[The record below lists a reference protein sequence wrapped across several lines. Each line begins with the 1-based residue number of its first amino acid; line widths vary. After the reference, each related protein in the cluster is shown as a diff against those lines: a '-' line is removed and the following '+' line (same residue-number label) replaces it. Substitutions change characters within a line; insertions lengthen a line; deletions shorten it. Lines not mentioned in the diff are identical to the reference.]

1 MQNTALIKL
10 LREYDIFPD
19 DPEIRELFGFLEDDY
34 QQVID
39 RITAQQKDIIDLLNS
54 SDLEIRLMAAHAIA
68 SIDKSKAD
76 LLIPTLIEGL
86 KNETYWHYAADT
98 CLILGP
104 LAAPVVSTLI
114 EILETNLMRDRDEK
128 VFCCADSGIVDLAI
142 SILGDIGPDAKNAI
156 PVLREYINVDGDDVA
171 QMTRIDAGKAIWQIT
186 GDKETPTQIAEEML
200 NHQQEWVRSYAAYM
214 LDIISA
220 D

>member
-1 MQNTALIKL
+1 MQNTALITL

-19 DPEIRELFGFLEDDY
+19 DPEIRDLFGFLEDEY

-39 RITAQQKDIIDLLNS
+39 QITAQQKDIIDLLNS
-54 SDLEIRLMAAHAIA
+54 SNLEVRLLAAYAIT

-76 LLIPTLIEGL
+76 LLMPTLIEGL

-114 EILETNLMRDRDEK
+114 EILETAAAQDWRIPGGMIFTPLLPGRFRLHIDR
-128 VFCCADSGIVDLAI
+128 
-142 SILGDIGPDAKNAI
+142 
-156 PVLREYINVDGDDVA
+156 
-171 QMTRIDAGKAIWQIT
+171 GKGSLTSRVSA
-186 GDKETPTQIAEEML
+186 
-200 NHQQEWVRSYAAYM
+200 
-214 LDIISA
+214 LDCKTSRCI
-220 D
+220 